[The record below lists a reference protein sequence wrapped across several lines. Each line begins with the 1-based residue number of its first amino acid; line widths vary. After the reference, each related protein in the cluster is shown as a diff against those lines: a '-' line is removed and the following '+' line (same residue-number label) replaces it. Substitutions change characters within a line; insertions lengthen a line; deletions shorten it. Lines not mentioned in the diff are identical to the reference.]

1 MLGRVMSRK
10 AIQIIQPCSW
20 VDPPDVVAAEMA
32 AEGASDRIVA
42 ERLGI
47 DRMAARRHRINH
59 VVAPAKALAAAANK
73 GADVREQ
80 SEQALALA
88 EQVDPSAFLA
98 LAGIVNDL
106 KKVHDRLER
115 TADAAEQDNQRLAGA
130 SLSSQQLRAAE
141 ARAKIGGVGAYSPQK
156 QSGSRETPT
165 FSITMIFGDRAE
177 RLDMTAAEPALG
189 TTIDMPPGQPATTVV
204 EIPDMRPDTS
214 GEADAVF
221 DEDL

>member
-115 TADAAEQDNQRLAGA
+115 TADAAEQDNQ
-130 SLSSQQLRAAE
+130 
-141 ARAKIGGVGAYSPQK
+141 
-156 QSGSRETPT
+156 SGSGEAPT

>member
-1 MLGRVMSRK
+1 
-10 AIQIIQPCSW
+10 
-20 VDPPDVVAAEMA
+20 
-32 AEGASDRIVA
+32 
-42 ERLGI
+42 
-47 DRMAARRHRINH
+47 
-59 VVAPAKALAAAANK
+59 LAAAANK

-141 ARAKIGGVGAYSPQK
+141 VRAKIGGVGAYSPQK
-156 QSGSRETPT
+156 QSGSGEAPT

-189 TTIDMPPGQPATTVV
+189 TTIDMPPGQPATTLV

>member
-42 ERLGI
+42 ERLGVA
-47 DRMAARRHRINH
+47 RMGARRHRINH
-59 VVAPAKALAAAANK
+59 VVAPAKALAAAASK

-98 LAGIVNDL
+98 LAGIVNEL
-106 KKVHDRLER
+106 KKVHNRLER
-115 TADAAEQDNQRLAGA
+115 TADAAERDNQRLAGA

-141 ARAKIGGVGAYSPQK
+141 VRAKIGGVGAYAPQK
-156 QSGSRETPT
+156 GQGGGEATV
-165 FSITMIFGDRAE
+165 FSIVFNLSGDRTE
-177 RLDMTAAEPALG
+177 RIDMTAAEHASGPP
-189 TTIDMPPGQPATTVV
+189 IVDMRPDRSESTTVV
-204 EIPDMRPDTS
+204 EFPELEPLGAD
-214 GEADAVF
+214 GEKDDA
-221 DEDL
+221 